1 MANLWER
8 VVMKNLRLGLAMVE
22 LIVAITIIGITMM
35 AAPAIISQIS
45 HSAYDAT
52 KSEQVEETYKKLSLQ
67 RAMHIK
73 GTLSA
78 LPSIKDFGHQSI
90 TYHPLKASDGEM
102 IRLIEY
108 NESTIENNTTIVMRA
123 FGVSTSI
130 NRVPR

>member
-1 MANLWER
+1 MEHIVANLWER

-67 RAMHIK
+67 RHSLLNSSQHRLHLK
-73 GTLSA
+73 LLNSA
-78 LPSIKDFGHQSI
+78 K
-90 TYHPLKASDGEM
+90 
-102 IRLIEY
+102 
-108 NESTIENNTTIVMRA
+108 STAQFQLTNRPEGVNTH
-123 FGVSTSI
+123 
-130 NRVPR
+130 